1 MATKIKKGIIVTNI
15 TQTEDKFR
23 RQIDDFLFAS
33 KRLTDFRL
41 IEVYSTKTMSFLDEH
56 EDTDFVIMWD
66 KDYYLAKEIERR
78 HIPVYDNA
86 DALLTCDDKALT
98 YFALRKANVQTPKT
112 FVFPQ
117 TYGANIL
124 DHFEKVKENI
134 DLLKYPLV
142 IKERFGSFGDQVYLV
157 HNEEELKELLKLVG
171 TKPLLAQEYISEEPG
186 VDYRLYIVNNTVIAE
201 FKRQNPND
209 FRSNV
214 NQGGTMT
221 VFTPTMELSNL
232 AIRAARATGAFYA
245 GVDVVYNGP
254 LGYYVLEVNSNAR
267 TIQANKVGN
276 VDITYEY
283 LKAIKEDNSLD
294 RSIRFIDKHLF

>member
-15 TQTEDKFR
+15 TQDEEKFR
-23 RQIDDFLFAS
+23 QQIDDFLFAS

-41 IEVYSTKTMSFLDEH
+41 IEVNAAETLSFLDDH
-56 EDTDFVIMWD
+56 KDTDFVIMWD

-78 HIPVYDNA
+78 YIPVYVNA
-86 DALLTCDDKALT
+86 EALLTCDDKALT
-98 YFALRKANVQTPKT
+98 YLAFKKSNVQTPKT
-112 FVFPQ
+112 YVFPQ
-117 TYGANIL
+117 TYGTNIL
-124 DHFEKVKENI
+124 NHFEKVKEHI
-134 DLLKYPLV
+134 DILKYPLV
-142 IKERFGSFGDQVYLV
+142 IKERFGSFGDQVHLV
-157 HNEEELKELLKLVG
+157 HNEEELKDLLKEIG

-186 VDYRLYIVNNTVIAE
+186 VDYRLYIVNNTVIAA

-221 VFTPTMELSNL
+221 PFTPTFELSNL

-294 RSIRFIDKHLF
+294 RSLRFIDKHLF